1 MALVRGGGRR
11 GGGVCYKTNMRLKR
25 QRLVLKVIH
34 SASNVAFQEV
44 SFVRHAEHSLS
55 YKLVLLC
62 DSPFPCLVTPSDIQS
77 HCHHNP

>member
-1 MALVRGGGRR
+1 MWW

-25 QRLVLKVIH
+25 QRRLDLKVIH
-34 SASNVAFQEV
+34 SASKVAFQDV

-55 YKLVLLC
+55 YKPVLTRVIPH
-62 DSPFPCLVTPSDIQS
+62 SPSLVTPSDIQS